1 MDRET
6 LKERFGTLALWKRK
20 GERAPHKPLLIL
32 YALGRLLRDSDRLI
46 PFENVDRD
54 LTRLLREFGPSR
66 STHRAEFPFWRL
78 QNDKIWEV
86 RSKENI
92 ELTASGDPKKSSLV
106 HYHTSGGFPEDIF
119 NLFRNDT
126 SLVREIVQELLD
138 AHFPASIHDDILQ
151 SVGIDLNEEVI
162 HRKRLPEFRDK
173 VLRAYE
179 YRCSIC
185 GFDIRL
191 DHYPIALEAA
201 HIKWHIAGGPDLEV
215 NGLAL
220 CTMHHKLFD
229 RGAFTLS
236 ESLEVLVSN
245 RVYGTQGFEEWL
257 MRFHGKK
264 LRYPQSRDYLP
275 HHNFRTWHVREV
287 FRGEYRKS

>member
-1 MDRET
+1 M
-6 LKERFGTLALWKRK
+6 K
-20 GERAPHKPLLIL
+20 
-32 YALGRLLRDSDRLI
+32 
-46 PFENVDRD
+46 
-54 LTRLLREFGPSR
+54 
-66 STHRAEFPFWRL
+66 
-78 QNDKIWEV
+78 
-86 RSKENI
+86 
-92 ELTASGDPKKSSLV
+92 
-106 HYHTSGGFPEDIF
+106 
-119 NLFRNDT
+119 
-126 SLVREIVQELLD
+126 ELLD

-151 SVGIDLNEEVI
+151 SIGIDLSEEVL
-162 HRKRLPEFRDK
+162 HRKRHPEFRER

-201 HIKWHIAGGPDLEV
+201 HIKWHIAGGPDTEI

-236 ESLEVLVSN
+236 ESLEILVSN
-245 RVYGTQGFEEWL
+245 RVYGAHGFEEWL

-275 HHNFRTWHVREV
+275 HQNFRTWHAREV

>member
-1 MDRET
+1 MDSEA
-6 LKERFGTLALWKRK
+6 LKNRFGKLAVWKRKRK

-32 YALGRLLRDSDRLI
+32 YALSQLLRGRNRLI
-46 PFENVDRD
+46 PFEDVDRN
-54 LTRLLREFGPSR
+54 LTKLLRDFGPSR
-66 STHRAEFPFWRL
+66 LAYRAEFPFWRL

-86 RSKENI
+86 KNKENV
-92 ELTASGDPKKSSLV
+92 ELTDSGDPKKNSLI
-106 HYHTSGGFPEDIF
+106 HHHISGGFTEDIF
-119 NLFRNDT
+119 NYLQD
-126 SLVREIVQELLD
+126 
-138 AHFPASIHDDILQ
+138 DDIIY
-151 SVGIDLNEEVI
+151 G
-162 HRKRLPEFRDK
+162 KRRPEFRER

-201 HIKWHIAGGPDLEV
+201 HIKWHIAGGPDTEI

-236 ESLEVLVSN
+236 ENLEVLISN

-257 MRFHGKK
+257 MRLHRKK
-264 LRYPQSRDYLP
+264 LRNPQSCDYLP
-275 HHNFRTWHVREV
+275 HLNYRTWHVREV